1 MPKQDFAE
9 DDKEESKVGQA
20 DIIYLDVM
28 TFTHDLVE
36 DDTVIR
42 FRELPRVLGQ
52 RVSLLVDMLKEIAG
66 YKTIRAHVRCA

>member
-1 MPKQDFAE
+1 
-9 DDKEESKVGQA
+9 
-20 DIIYLDVM
+20 M

-36 DDTVIR
+36 EDSVVVR

-66 YKTIRAHVRCA
+66 YKAVRAYVRCA

>member
-1 MPKQDFAE
+1 
-9 DDKEESKVGQA
+9 
-20 DIIYLDVM
+20 M

-36 DDTVIR
+36 EDTFIR

-66 YKTIRAHVRCA
+66 YKAVRAHVRCA